1 MNNSSSNGS
10 ITKVGAISLLF
21 GVLSIIISLA
31 GVWFI
36 GIVSTG
42 IALVFAVIGLIIS
55 IRCRK
60 ATLGRHGTAGFCS
73 SLIGIVIAGS
83 LSLVCIMISLSSGG
97 SALLGL
103 YGTDLEIDDIKE
115 EIDQY
120 GVNPE
125 EYAVTSEMLTDCRVF
140 EGVFYGVQRAL
151 SDEKGKNEIGNGYE
165 LVLPAKKGATWDV
178 PDKPYLI
185 EVIDKDSGEGWKK
198 YKVKRSEY
206 FWDKDGN
213 SVKEWKIIVHPDG
226 SIETIAPYK

>member
-1 MNNSSSNGS
+1 MNNSGGNGS

-36 GIVSTG
+36 GIISTG

-60 ATLGRHGTAGFCS
+60 ATSGRHGTAGFCS

-83 LSLVCIMISLSSGG
+83 LSMVCIMISLSSGS

-103 YGTDLEIDDIKE
+103 SGTDFEIDDIKE

-125 EYAVTSEMLTDCRVF
+125 EYGLKQEMLTDCQSF
-140 EGVFYGVQRAL
+140 EYILDSVKVAI
-151 SDEKGKNEIGNGYE
+151 SDEKVKEEIGVGYE
-165 LVLPAKKGATWDV
+165 LVLPAKKGAAWKV

-185 EVIDKDSGEGWKK
+185 EVIDKDSGENWKE
-198 YKVKRSEY
+198 YKVKRSEC
-206 FWDKDGN
+206 FWDQNGN
-213 SVKEWKIIVHPDG
+213 SVEEWKIIVYPDG